1 MHGRNGLCAARNVE
15 VEFHTERGH
24 VSPQNV
30 HMLILVTIN
39 VMEMIT
45 KRRNVMNNV
54 AQVCL
59 TIINS
64 SYVQLLIAFI
74 PNRKTILGCMEGMD
88 CV

>member
-1 MHGRNGLCAARNVE
+1 MDGSIGPSATRSVE
-15 VEFHTERGH
+15 VEFLTERGN

-30 HMLILVTIN
+30 HMLILVTTN